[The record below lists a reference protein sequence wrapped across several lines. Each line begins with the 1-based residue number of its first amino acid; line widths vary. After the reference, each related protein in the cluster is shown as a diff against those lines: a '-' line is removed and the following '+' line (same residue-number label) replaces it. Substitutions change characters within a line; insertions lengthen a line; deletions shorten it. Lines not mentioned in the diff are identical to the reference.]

1 MARDYR
7 NEYAM
12 SNKIS
17 IHYRPYRPSG
27 YTDDLGIIA
36 DTNQWIPAQEAGW
49 YVTVPMGYTISD
61 IVDWLDESGI
71 DYAMKATVYFQTHFV
86 IFNES
91 DANLFALRWLND
103 TV

>member
-1 MARDYR
+1 MGK
-7 NEYAM
+7 
-12 SNKIS
+12 KIS

-27 YTDDLGIIA
+27 YTDDLGIIS

-49 YVTVPMGYTISD
+49 YVSVPTNSKVSEIT
-61 IVDWLDESGI
+61 DWFTELGI
-71 DYAMKATVYFQTHFV
+71 DYSMKATVNYRTHFV